1 MFYANMKSDIMGFVK
16 GEYTMLE
23 EKFCCVDCKYS
34 WEDKVKDLNCAD
46 YCPVLREIHRIYLES
61 KK

>member
-1 MFYANMKSDIMGFVK
+1 MGFVK